1 MMEKSQPKL
10 TSGQVVKWK
19 EQEFPSVYANIMG
32 FGLSPFDITLIF
44 GEIGETTPTEVV
56 GIPKAKIILSPEQAA
71 NLIKLLQLGLSTYVQ
86 NNGQLRTAGAVDM
99 ELLASQVKAQSVKS
113 D

>member
-32 FGLSPFDITLIF
+32 FALSPFDVTLIF
-44 GEIGETTPTEVV
+44 GEIGEATPTEVV

-99 ELLASQVKAQSVKS
+99 ELLASQVKAQSGKS

>member
-1 MMEKSQPKL
+1 MEKSQPKL

-19 EQEFPSVYANIMG
+19 EHEFPSIYANIMG
-32 FGLSPFDITLIF
+32 FALSPFDVTLIF
-44 GEIGETTPTEVV
+44 GEIGEATPTEVV

-99 ELLASQVKAQSVKS
+99 ELLASQVKAQSGKS

>member
-1 MMEKSQPKL
+1 
-10 TSGQVVKWK
+10 
-19 EQEFPSVYANIMG
+19 MG
-32 FGLSPFDITLIF
+32 FALSPFDVTLIF
-44 GEIGETTPTEVV
+44 GEIGEATPTEVV

-99 ELLASQVKAQSVKS
+99 ELLASQVKAQSGKS

>member
-1 MMEKSQPKL
+1 MEKSQPKL

-32 FGLSPFDITLIF
+32 FALSPFDVTLIF
-44 GEIGETTPTEVV
+44 GEIGEATPTEVV

-99 ELLASQVKAQSVKS
+99 ELLASQVKAQSGKS